1 MNTFQRSYVAEIR
14 RIDEMA
20 RRVRF
25 FRTQIEKEKD
35 PVRVRPLYESATS
48 MITVGPRGPQT
59 IDDLDVQLAE
69 HEKRL
74 AQMNES
80 YETLSER
87 LRELIEARHVLRE
100 TAVFFQ
106 RVCQFFYLLWCSLL
120 IAYYEGRGSPE

>member
-1 MNTFQRSYVAEIR
+1 
-14 RIDEMA
+14 MA

-25 FRTQIEKEKD
+25 FVSQIQKEKD
-35 PVRVRPLYESATS
+35 EIHVRPLHESALS

-74 AQMNES
+74 IQMNDS
-80 YETLSER
+80 YETLSGR
-87 LRELIEARHVLRE
+87 LRELIEARYVLRE

-106 RVCQFFYLLWCSLL
+106 RVSFPPLCGVLEFKLSLQ
-120 IAYYEGRGSPE
+120 

>member
-1 MNTFQRSYVAEIR
+1 
-14 RIDEMA
+14 MA

-25 FRTQIEKEKD
+25 FVSQIQKEKD
-35 PVRVRPLYESATS
+35 EIHVRPLHESALS

-74 AQMNES
+74 IQMNDS
-80 YETLSER
+80 YETLSGR

-106 RVCQFFYLLWCSLL
+106 RVSFPPPLCGVLEFKLS
-120 IAYYEGRGSPE
+120 IK

>member
-1 MNTFQRSYVAEIR
+1 MNAFQRSYVAEIR

-25 FRTQIEKEKD
+25 FTSQIEKEKD
-35 PVRVRPLYESATS
+35 PIRVRPLYESALN

-74 AQMNES
+74 MQMNDS
-80 YETLSER
+80 YETLNNR

-106 RVCQFFYLLWCSLL
+106 QVR
-120 IAYYEGRGSPE
+120 